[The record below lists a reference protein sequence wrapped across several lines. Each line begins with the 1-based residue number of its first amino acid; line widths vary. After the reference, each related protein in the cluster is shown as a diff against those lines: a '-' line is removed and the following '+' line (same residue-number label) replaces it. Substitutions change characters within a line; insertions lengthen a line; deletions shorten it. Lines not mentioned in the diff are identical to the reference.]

1 MNQMGIHEKTLTAFT
16 LEPIDVG
23 GLKIYPAS
31 MAHLLAMRKYAPN
44 FEGQMDEEQV
54 LAAIVI
60 FATPEAEAHHLL
72 NMSSEEWRELT
83 ESLSGRVMIAHLP
96 LYMEAISRQMRLAFE
111 SAIQAKGGDKK
122 KAGSAGGSKSLNVLP
137 RNTDGRKKK

>member
-44 FEGQMDEEQV
+44 LEGQMDEEQG

-60 FATPEAEAHHLL
+60 FATPEAEDRVRNADT
-72 NMSSEEWRELT
+72 NMLVA
-83 ESLSGRVMIAHLP
+83 LVVVGGA
-96 LYMEAISRQMRLAFE
+96 
-111 SAIQAKGGDKK
+111 AIQLQATIEQGALKPAS
-122 KAGSAGGSKSLNVLP
+122 KAMTFSCMAGAY
-137 RNTDGRKKK
+137 

>member
-23 GLKIYPAS
+23 GLKIYPSS
-31 MAHLLAMRKYAPN
+31 MAHLLAMLKYAPY
-44 FEGQMDEEQV
+44 FEGKMDEEQV

-72 NMSSEEWRELT
+72 RMSSEEWRELT

-96 LYMEAISRQMRLAFE
+96 LYMEAISGRCASPLNQPSKRRAVT
-111 SAIQAKGGDKK
+111 KK
-122 KAGSAGGSKSLNVLP
+122 KQARLVD
-137 RNTDGRKKK
+137 RNL